1 MILTPVTNVNNL
13 QVGDCIRYGTKGTS
27 HEIVALHPP
36 RYRVAK
42 TLTTHLT
49 ACDAGTVVTMLRGF
63 PGEWTVGER
72 VQDQVTLTQG
82 DQVITVLFT
91 RQVQTVT
98 VLEEVVTYLGKTL
111 YLEQSTEGG
120 FVMVGV
126 PQGAPS
132 NSNRWANN

>member
-1 MILTPVTNVNNL
+1 MVLNQLTNL
-13 QVGDCIRYGTKGTS
+13 RDLKPGDRIRYGTKGTS
-27 HEIVALHPP
+27 HEIVAIDPP

-42 TLTTHLT
+42 TLTVVLY
-49 ACDAGTVVTMLRGF
+49 ACDAGTVVTELPDF

-72 VQDQVTLTQG
+72 VKDQVTLTQG
-82 DQVITVLFT
+82 DKVITVNWT
-91 RQVQTVT
+91 IQVQTVT

-132 NSNRWANN
+132 NSNRWVNN